1 MKDYKSYYII
11 KATPEE
17 VYLALTNPATLQLWT
32 GAPAEMSTEPESE
45 FSVWEGNI
53 AGKNI
58 SFETGKKIVQEW
70 YFGEQD
76 EPSIVTIILHV
87 HKQGT
92 SAELRHN
99 NIPDEA
105 YEDMVEGWEDVY
117 FASLIDFYE
126 D

>member
-1 MKDYKSYYII
+1 
-11 KATPEE
+11 
-17 VYLALTNPATLQLWT
+17 
-32 GAPAEMSTEPESE
+32 
-45 FSVWEGNI
+45 
-53 AGKNI
+53 
-58 SFETGKKIVQEW
+58 
-70 YFGEQD
+70 
-76 EPSIVTIILHV
+76 V